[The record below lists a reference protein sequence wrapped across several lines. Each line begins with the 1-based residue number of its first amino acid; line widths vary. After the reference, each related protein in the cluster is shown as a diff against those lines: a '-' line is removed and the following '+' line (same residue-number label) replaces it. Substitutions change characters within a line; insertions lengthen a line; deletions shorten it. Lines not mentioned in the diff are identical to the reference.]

1 VFHDQLATRP
11 ADAAVYV
18 RRAGHEG
25 GSMKAAFEF
34 LLVGRTPLGSS
45 VRGVIIAVLIM
56 LFWALFLDRFWTL
69 VTVSVITALAVV
81 VAAHL
86 FSGRDDQTRAPLRS
100 GTPPH
105 T

>member
-1 VFHDQLATRP
+1 V
-11 ADAAVYV
+11 
-18 RRAGHEG
+18 
-25 GSMKAAFEF
+25 KAAIEF

-45 VRGVIIAVLIM
+45 VRGVLIAVLIM

-69 VTVSVITALAVV
+69 VTVSVITALAIV

-86 FSGRDDQTRAPLRS
+86 FSRRDDHTSAPLGS

-105 T
+105 A